1 MDKIRWGIMSTG
13 NIANAFATGLNFLSD
28 AEIVA
33 VGSRNQTS
41 ADNFGA
47 KYNIPRCYDSYE
59 ALANDPD
66 VDVIYIGTPHPF
78 HAENITLCLNAGKH
92 VLCEKPFT
100 LNVAEA
106 ETCIQLAHEKDLFL
120 MEAIWMRYIPAIE
133 SLREWV
139 NTGLIGTIKLIKA
152 DFAFHM
158 PFDAEHRAY
167 NPALGGGSLLDVG
180 IYPISFTTMFLGHP
194 KAVHAY
200 ADIGQT
206 GIDEQATML
215 FQYDNGT
222 TALLSSG
229 IHGDLPNDA
238 IIKGTKGYV
247 QVHSP
252 MWIPNRLTL
261 HLYDQKPQVIDIPY
275 EGNGYN
281 YEAAEV
287 ATCLRAGKTESD
299 IMPHSETLATM
310 RLMDGIRASWGMK
323 YPQE

>member
-13 NIANAFATGLNFLSD
+13 NIANAFATGANFLGD
-28 AEIVA
+28 AEIIA
-33 VGSRNQTS
+33 VGSRSQAS
-41 ADNFGA
+41 ADAFGA
-47 KYNIPRCYDSYE
+47 KHNIPRRYDSYE

-78 HAENITLCLNAGKH
+78 HAENTLLCLNSGKH

-100 LNVAEA
+100 LNASES
-106 ETCIQLAHEKDLFL
+106 EICIQLAHEKGLFL
-120 MEAIWMRYIPAIE
+120 MEAIWMRYIPAIVR
-133 SLREWV
+133 LRE
-139 NTGLIGTIKLIKA
+139 LINNGVIGAIKLIKA
-152 DFAFHM
+152 DFAFHL
-158 PFDAEHRAY
+158 PFDAKHRAY

-180 IYPISFTTMFLGHP
+180 IYPISFTTMLLGHP

-215 FQYDNGT
+215 FQYDNGA

-229 IHGDLPNDA
+229 IHGELPNDA
-238 IIKGTKGYV
+238 VVKGTKGYI

-252 MWIPNRLTL
+252 MWVPERLTL
-261 HLYDQKPQVIDIPY
+261 HLYGQEPQIIDLPY
-275 EGNGYN
+275 ESNGYN

-287 ATCLRAGKTESD
+287 AACLRAGKTESD
-299 IMPHSETLATM
+299 MMPHSETLATM
-310 RLMDGIRASWGMK
+310 RLMDGIRASWGMS